1 MRTRMDLK
9 YFTRCTEVMQ
19 GETNHK
25 GLNVFFLHAVKMFF
39 DAVNLGI

>member
-9 YFTRCTEVMQ
+9 YFARGTEIMQ
-19 GETNHK
+19 GETNHT